1 MLTEAMRF
9 AKVVVIDDVA
19 ANLRLLESS
28 LRALGLSQV
37 KAFSD
42 SAAGLAWL
50 QQNPWDLLLLDLDM
64 PQPDGFEILR
74 QLSERDRSRST
85 VIVVTALSDAD
96 NRRRGL
102 AMGANDYISKPLDLP
117 ELLMR
122 VHSCLQLSRASQL
135 LNQERASLEQKVQ
148 QRTEQ
153 LSASFQSLVRSL
165 SRAAEYKDDE
175 TGSHIMRIGASAA
188 LIASALGQD
197 PEWVELLRLAAPMH
211 DVGKIGIPDY
221 VLLKPGAFT
230 AEERAIMNRHAQI
243 GFDILHDEAH
253 SPLLELAAEVAL
265 YHHEKWDGS
274 GYPAGLKGEAIPLAA
289 RIVALCDVY
298 DALRSTRPYKQAW
311 SAERAQQLIRTEAG
325 RHFDPQLV
333 QVIEGLFEQIEDL
346 QNRFSDSAA

>member
-74 QLSERDRSRST
+74 QLSERDRSCST

-135 LNQERASLEQKVQ
+135 LKQERASLEQKVQ

-211 DVGKIGIPDY
+211 DVGKIGIPDNI
-221 VLLKPGAFT
+221 LLKPGAFT

-274 GYPAGLKGEAIPLAA
+274 GYPAGLRGEAIPLAA

-311 SAERAQQLIRTEAG
+311 PAERAQQLIRTEAG